1 MDKINF
7 INGSQPAINDTNLN
21 KLQTNIENAI
31 NGTVLYESEAGS
43 KDEITL
49 SETVLNYKRV
59 KIFYHY
65 NNFYASV
72 EVDNANNKTIPLS
85 VAFSIT
91 EFNLSRIQ
99 YKDVK
104 ISGNKITNTG
114 YGYLSIST
122 AGTYGVSI
130 EENAIYIDKIIGYK

>member
-7 INGSQPAINDTNLN
+7 VNGSQPAINDTNLN
-21 KLQTNIENAI
+21 QLQTNIENAI

-49 SETVLNYKRV
+49 SDTVLNYNRV
-59 KIFYHY
+59 KMFYHY
-65 NNFYASV
+65 NDIYGSV
-72 EVDNANNKTIPLS
+72 EVDNANNKIISLS

-91 EFNLSRIQ
+91 QFNLSRIQ
-99 YKDVK
+99 YKDVR
-104 ISGNKITNTG
+104 ISGNKITNIK

-130 EENAIYIDKIIGYK
+130 EENEIYIDKIIGYK